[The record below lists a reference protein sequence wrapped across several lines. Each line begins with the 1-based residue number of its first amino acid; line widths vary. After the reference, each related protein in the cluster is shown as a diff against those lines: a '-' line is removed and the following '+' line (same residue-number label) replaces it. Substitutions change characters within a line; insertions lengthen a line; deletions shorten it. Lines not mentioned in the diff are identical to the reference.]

1 MKIYMFFYCFFSTVF
16 FQCSSQKGIVVNQ
29 QNNEE
34 ELVYIGSEQD
44 SINKRIQI
52 EHKKAWEEATK
63 VRESITDS
71 TFLQTKR
78 PMSDDAIA
86 PYNYKTGFVEDRA
99 YNQVIYIKALERVKS
114 HLSIK
119 KGLLICDLKSG
130 VEMKISEDLFQYIMD
145 LLNNWNLGIKEGKYK
160 IVKTENNGYDVEAI
174 PQ

>member
-1 MKIYMFFYCFFSTVF
+1 MFFYCFFSTVF

-86 PYNYKTGFVEDRA
+86 PYNYKTKV
-99 YNQVIYIKALERVKS
+99 S
-114 HLSIK
+114 HPNK
-119 KGLLICDLKSG
+119 
-130 VEMKISEDLFQYIMD
+130 
-145 LLNNWNLGIKEGKYK
+145 
-160 IVKTENNGYDVEAI
+160 
-174 PQ
+174 